1 MRTQI
6 ASPED
11 LATESQ
17 YDWQLAMKEL
27 NSYQIQ
33 SNLDLEVI
41 AENEKQEM
49 DARVKRMEEV

>member
-1 MRTQI
+1 MRSQT

-33 SNLDLEVI
+33 ANLELEVI

-49 DARVKRMEEV
+49 DARVKKMEEM